1 VGRAGH
7 GPAAAV
13 RLRLL
18 VDEALSADAVQ
29 AATNAQRALLQVNVR
44 PSQGEGLRL
53 PQSHGQR
60 DGPSSGVAV
69 CLSAAITLR
78 ASVALSGSAVF
89 GRLTAGGSTR
99 VATFRATFPRCE
111 ATRSARESTR

>member
-1 VGRAGH
+1 MSPERSDELGGQGH

-29 AATNAQRALLQVNVR
+29 AATNAQRALLQVDVR
-44 PSQGEGLRL
+44 PPQAEGLRL

-60 DGPSSGVAV
+60 DGSSGGVAV
-69 CLSAAITLR
+69 G
-78 ASVALSGSAVF
+78 LSGRDHLS
-89 GRLTAGGSTR
+89 G
-99 VATFRATFPRCE
+99 FRGAE
-111 ATRSARESTR
+111 G